1 MFKKLFRWLTAGLI
15 PVLSVMAVNAREVTG
30 FYWIDD
36 GDLTPFSSE
45 SFDIPVSSVS
55 DGLHML
61 NLFART
67 DDGVCSSPVCR
78 SFLKIPATAGASS
91 LSGLV
96 IIDGGTPAVAELSPM
111 GTNTYSVDIDMTGL
125 AVGVHSLQFLA
136 LSAGGSVSDIK
147 EAWYYRSPTDSEL
160 NNARTVY
167 FIDGKE
173 AGQIGCTRDGA
184 LYKLDIDATALATG
198 VHSIDMA
205 LVMPNGETTGTISAW
220 FYKAPV
226 PPGVVR
232 YEYWFNDDYEA
243 IQSVTLES
251 AVPDFSLITMLDV
264 PELPSDS
271 RKYAFSIVDGNP
283 TVSDIQRLSMRF
295 FESDGRLS
303 YGQSEFIDSRSA
315 RQVTGI
321 QPLEDGANKIAS
333 LESPEIKWYS
343 FEGEVG
349 DSIALRADRAMMLE
363 LYSPD
368 GNDVVKK
375 KGSAAEELFTTTLTQ
390 TGTYYLAAHDVMVTN
405 KRNLSIGF
413 HHIPRNAILE
423 VTPLVMTSSDT
434 FTLVELFGNGMSNAR
449 TLILDNGEGA
459 SYVTEDFAS
468 FDNYNLSATITLD
481 GPIPQGTYDVTLVVD
496 DPVTD
501 SEQRITKA
509 GAITVIEAGAPS
521 DIKVEVVPSRKASTP
536 YMVDIRVTNDSD
548 VPCWGVPVNVACER
562 DGGSNGFVFYMSDF
576 MGMPISA
583 NTINWY
589 ESDNILGTGT
599 DGVFFPITINYM
611 QPHETRTLQV
621 GIIAEP
627 HKVVGLY
634 AWAGI
639 PFNEEAA
646 QLKAMPEDSLRTIR
660 VQYSNLFNLK
670 TAAYILTVME
680 KLQSESPSKIRGLA
694 KEDNQVLE
702 NLNTYGPDVIGNYTP
717 FEKSADMASL
727 VANTY
732 IAIGKTEASIINLS
746 TAGNY
751 SLEVL
756 RQNGY
761 HGTPQQVLSQVENDN
776 RGCDED
782 PYVIGD
788 PTIQTNYI
796 QLKRAIAKAIPP
808 RDIIVDAY
816 EPTKV
821 TFARQVSDWF
831 IKLFAKSSNPM
842 PTRNGVEE
850 LTTGDPNM
858 ITGYTDPTGG
868 NYVGLDAKD
877 MDYTIEFEND
887 PEIANAP
894 ASTIVV
900 TNILDKNVFDL
911 ESFTPESVR
920 IGPHTVRLPAGTSF
934 VKTVDMRPEI
944 QCIAEVRLDFSA
956 ETGKA
961 VWTFTSLDP
970 LTMEPV
976 DNSRQGLLPVND
988 ESGCGIGFISYS
1000 VRLLDGLAHSTTFS
1014 NSASIV
1020 FDTNEPIVTDPW
1032 VNVTD
1037 YVRPE
1042 ARIVKEYGYDG
1053 MAYGFDVETSDE
1065 GSGVLSYDLYAR
1077 TGDSGTWAVVLGGL
1091 TGSHIEFATSEP
1103 IGDVQ
1108 FMVRA
1113 TDLAG
1118 NRQLSEGGLSSAGT
1132 DLLPDGGAS
1141 DDERWYNLQGIP
1153 QDPDGNHPSPAIMI
1167 STKGRKIIIR

>member
-111 GTNTYSVDIDMTGL
+111 GANTYSVDIDMTGF

-147 EAWYYRSPTDSEL
+147 EAWYYRGPTDSEL

-333 LESPEIKWYS
+333 LESPEIKWFS

-363 LYSPD
+363 MYSPD
-368 GNDVVKK
+368 GNAVVKK

-423 VTPLVMTSSDT
+423 VTPPVMTSSDT

-509 GAITVIEAGAPS
+509 DAITVIEAGAPS

-576 MGMPISA
+576 MGVPMTADHIR
-583 NTINWY
+583 WY
-589 ESDNILGTGT
+589 ESANILGTGT
-599 DGVFFPITINYM
+599 DGLFFPLRLSYM
-611 QPHETRTLQV
+611 QPHETRILQV

-627 HKVVGLY
+627 HKRVGLY
-634 AWAGI
+634 AWTGT
-639 PFNEEAA
+639 PYNEEAA
-646 QLKAMPEDSLRTIR
+646 QLLAMPRDSLNVMPVMYT
-660 VQYSNLFNLK
+660 NLFDIK
-670 TAAYILTVME
+670 TAAYILQALE
-680 KLQSESPSKIRGLA
+680 EINGAEQQQIRTYATGD
-694 KEDNQVLE
+694 DNRVLE
-702 NLNTYGPDVIGNYTP
+702 NLREYGPDVIGQYKP
-717 FEKSADMASL
+717 FERSAGYADQ
-727 VANTY
+727 VAKLAENY
-732 IAIGKTEASIINLS
+732 GKTEAGITNSV
-746 TAGNY
+746 A
-751 SLEVL
+751 
-756 RQNGY
+756 GY
-761 HGTPQQVLSQVENDN
+761 HCYNYFKNEEHIPGATLSEQVANIERMYD
-776 RGCDED
+776 G
-782 PYVIGD
+782 GD
-788 PTIQTNYI
+788 G
-796 QLKRAIAKAIPP
+796 IPP
-808 RDIIVDAY
+808 GALQVYYQQAKQTLGRGASPEDIAID
-816 EPTKV
+816 
-821 TFARQVSDWF
+821 TFGPDWLQAARFF
-831 IKLFAKSSNPM
+831 ICRNADSPNPM
-842 PTRNGVEE
+842 PNRNDITVMMS
-850 LTTGDPNM
+850 GDPNM

-920 IGPHTVRLPAGTSF
+920 IGSHTVRLPSGTSF

-944 QCIAEVRLDFSA
+944 QCIAEIRLDFSA

-1065 GSGVLSYDLYAR
+1065 GSGVLSYDLYVR

-1091 TGSHIEFATSEP
+1091 TGNHIEFATSEP
-1103 IGDVQ
+1103 VGDVQ

-1118 NRQLSEGGLSSAGT
+1118 NRQLSDGGLSSTGT
-1132 DLLPDGGAS
+1132 DVLPDGGTS